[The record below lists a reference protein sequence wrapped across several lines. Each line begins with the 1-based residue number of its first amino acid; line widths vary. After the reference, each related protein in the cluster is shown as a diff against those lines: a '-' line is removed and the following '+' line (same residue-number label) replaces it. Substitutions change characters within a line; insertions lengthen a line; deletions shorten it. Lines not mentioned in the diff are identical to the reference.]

1 MVKKAPEKQ
10 PALSDKKEAPQAAP
24 RTPSTSET
32 PEQQKARLLREQ
44 DVEKAK
50 QEEQA
55 EQELL
60 KIREQRQKATGENPP
75 SAPETKT
82 DVESNAGKTAFE
94 KFGDVMN
101 KMGEMVQKFFRQ
113 IQSMGSVTL
122 RGMAATLSM
131 LGFKKPAEWLNEM
144 AGADHAEL
152 VAALRKGN
160 LSLAAISPDD
170 PDAKA
175 KSEAAERGQSQ
186 LADRFKVLV
195 QTRGPAFTRE
205 MYYSETVREWKKKSG
220 NGSKTEVTHNDLLDM
235 AVVAQELRETLP
247 GQVAQATEFVSPLE
261 SLPAPLN
268 VMGGAPVKVTV
279 LRDKT
284 IGLQA
289 GPNGEI
295 LVSVAGGAP
304 VRYRLSPNV
313 DGLTGLAWQ
322 MRSMLLA
329 NNGLQI
335 DGIATYQ
342 GGKNEYAP
350 KLIPMTDVRAF
361 LESVVKDPA
370 GAPVVGTDFRF
381 ERV

>member
-1 MVKKAPEKQ
+1 MPSGPEKKEIQ
-10 PALSDKKEAPQAAP
+10 PATPDVAQKTEVPVPDQEKKDVKMETAKGEEGLHQQTA
-24 RTPSTSET
+24 TSRL
-32 PEQQKARLLREQ
+32 EQYQ
-44 DVEKAK
+44 
-50 QEEQA
+50 
-55 EQELL
+55 
-60 KIREQRQKATGENPP
+60 PP
-75 SAPETKT
+75 SKSEMKEEGDLGT
-82 DVESNAGKTAFE
+82 SKTAFE
-94 KFGDVMN
+94 KFGDLMN
-101 KMGEMVQKFFRQ
+101 KVREMVQKFFRQ
-113 IQSMGSVTL
+113 IQSMGSATL

-131 LGFKKPAEWLNEM
+131 LGLKKVPEWLNEM

-175 KSEAAERGQSQ
+175 KSEAAEGAQAQ
-186 LADRFKVLV
+186 LADRYKALA

-205 MYYSETVREWKKKSG
+205 MYYNETVREWKKKSG

-304 VRYRLSPNV
+304 VRYRLSPRV
-313 DGLTGLAWQ
+313 DGLTNLAWQ

-335 DGIATYQ
+335 DGTATYQ

-350 KLIPMTDVRAF
+350 KLIPIADVRAF
-361 LESVVKDPA
+361 LESVASNPN

-381 ERV
+381 ERIV